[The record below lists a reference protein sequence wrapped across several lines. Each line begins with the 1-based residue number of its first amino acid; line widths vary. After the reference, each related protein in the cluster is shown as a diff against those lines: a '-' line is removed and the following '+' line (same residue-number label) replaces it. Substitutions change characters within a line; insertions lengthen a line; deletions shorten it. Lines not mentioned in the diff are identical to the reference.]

1 MSIENESS
9 SFQPGLSATDNG
21 ERHEVIVTGCVTKHG
36 RGIHFCNNELLSGA
50 NHNLWFP
57 LNSDDDWFSGIERVL
72 VMNGLAEN
80 VVNLTPLNDGK
91 DYHDWKVMY
100 NCRII

>member
-1 MSIENESS
+1 MGIENVFSS
-9 SFQPGLSATDNG
+9 VQPGLPATYNG
-21 ERHEVIVTGCVTKHG
+21 VRHEVIVTGCVTKTG
-36 RGIHFCNNELLSGA
+36 RGIHFCNHKLLSGA

-80 VVNLTPLNDGK
+80 VVKLSPLNDGK
-91 DYHDWKVMY
+91 DYHDWKVIY
-100 NCRII
+100 NIRVV

>member
-1 MSIENESS
+1 MDIEKGNSSAQQDISSANES
-9 SFQPGLSATDNG
+9 
-21 ERHEVIVTGCVTKHG
+21 RRKVIVTGCVTTHG

-57 LNSDDDWFSGIERVL
+57 LNADDDWFSGIERVL

-80 VVNLTPLNDGK
+80 VVNLTPLGGDG
-91 DYHDWKVMY
+91 YHDWEVKY
-100 NCRII
+100 NPRVI